1 MKENNVKFSKVC
13 RQENAYLIHTLSV
26 NENKP
31 DETFNKKYKQL
42 EETQFIAYL

>member
-13 RQENAYLIHTLSV
+13 CQENAYLIHTFSI
-26 NENKP
+26 NENKQ
-31 DETFNKKYKQL
+31 DETLNKKYKHL